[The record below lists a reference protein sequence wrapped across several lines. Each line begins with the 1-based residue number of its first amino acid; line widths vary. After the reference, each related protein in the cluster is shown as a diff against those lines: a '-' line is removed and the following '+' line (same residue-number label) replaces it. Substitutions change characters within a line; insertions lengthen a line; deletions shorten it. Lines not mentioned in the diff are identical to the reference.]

1 MRDTS
6 VASAEHNS
14 IPGYEKLDRRI
25 FVRGGELHE
34 ADPDALAEFIADIVE
49 VESPVHVQEV
59 SRRITEAAFVTRTG
73 SRIRAVIEAS
83 VNRAVESD
91 KVVLRGA
98 FLWQPGMTEPLLRDR
113 SELPDASRKL
123 DFVASEEVAVAV
135 ERAVGNSYGIA
146 RQDAGPAALRLL
158 GFGRTSRAASSK
170 VEQAIEMLLANGRLI
185 AKDDELILANS

>member
-1 MRDTS
+1 
-6 VASAEHNS
+6 
-14 IPGYEKLDRRI
+14 
-25 FVRGGELHE
+25 
-34 ADPDALAEFIADIVE
+34 
-49 VESPVHVQEV
+49 
-59 SRRITEAAFVTRTG
+59 
-73 SRIRAVIEAS
+73 
-83 VNRAVESD
+83 
-91 KVVLRGA
+91 
-98 FLWQPGMTEPLLRDR
+98 
-113 SELPDASRKL
+113 L